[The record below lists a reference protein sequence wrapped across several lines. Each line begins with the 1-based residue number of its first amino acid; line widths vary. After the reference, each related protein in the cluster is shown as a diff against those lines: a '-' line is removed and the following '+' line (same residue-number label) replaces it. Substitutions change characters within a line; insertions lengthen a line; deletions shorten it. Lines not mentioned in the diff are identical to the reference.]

1 MSQIFTKQLDYGASI
16 VSDPTGKFRVVCREG
31 SYRRKNKE
39 FVLMHQV
46 ERERSRSG
54 MINTEGQET
63 WRKKEGTQ
71 ETKG

>member
-39 FVLMHQV
+39 FDAP
-46 ERERSRSG
+46 G
-54 MINTEGQET
+54 G
-63 WRKKEGTQ
+63 
-71 ETKG
+71 KGKVKVRND